1 MPGFNLNDYV
11 TVDERIDQ
19 FWAAHRGDG
28 SITTELIWV
37 ADNGQS
43 VAIRATVEIAGR
55 VVATGIAQEDR
66 GPNGANKTSWW
77 ENAETSAIGRALANY
92 GMSLSKA
99 RPSREE
105 MQKVQRGEQTPPSR
119 PAPRQEPQM
128 VTYKE
133 TGEHL
138 EREGYRYQPRREG
151 AAEIAARQEPRPLRP
166 SAPAEAPADDSWT
179 AFWSWA
185 KKSGYQD
192 RSALDEA
199 AGTATTGLTPAEI
212 RRLIEASPTVATS

>member
-1 MPGFNLNDYV
+1 MPGFNLNDYI

-19 FWAAHRGDG
+19 FWSEHKVDG
-28 SITTELIWV
+28 AITTELIWV

-99 RPSREE
+99 RPSRE
-105 MQKVQRGEQTPPSR
+105 
-119 PAPRQEPQM
+119 
-128 VTYKE
+128 
-133 TGEHL
+133 
-138 EREGYRYQPRREG
+138 
-151 AAEIAARQEPRPLRP
+151 
-166 SAPAEAPADDSWT
+166 
-179 AFWSWA
+179 
-185 KKSGYQD
+185 
-192 RSALDEA
+192 
-199 AGTATTGLTPAEI
+199 
-212 RRLIEASPTVATS
+212 

>member
-1 MPGFNLNDYV
+1 MPGFNLNDYI

-19 FWAAHRGDG
+19 FWAEHKVDG
-28 SITTELIWV
+28 AITTELIWV

-105 MQKVQRGEQTPPSR
+105 MQKVQRGEQTSPSQ
-119 PAPRQEPQM
+119 PAP
-128 VTYKE
+128 
-133 TGEHL
+133 
-138 EREGYRYQPRREG
+138 
-151 AAEIAARQEPRPLRP
+151 RQEPRPLRP
-166 SAPAEAPADDSWT
+166 SALAAEVSDDYGWT
-179 AFWSWA
+179 DFWSWA
-185 KKSGYQD
+185 KARGIKD
-192 RSALDEA
+192 RQALDEA
-199 AGTATTGLTPAEI
+199 AGQPTSGKTPAEI
-212 RRLIEASPTVATS
+212 RRLIEAHAASA

>member
-1 MPGFNLNDYV
+1 MPGFNLNDYI

-19 FWAAHRGDG
+19 FWAEHKDDG
-28 SITTELIWV
+28 AITTELIWV

-119 PAPRQEPQM
+119 PAPRQEP
-128 VTYKE
+128 
-133 TGEHL
+133 
-138 EREGYRYQPRREG
+138 
-151 AAEIAARQEPRPLRP
+151 RPLRP
-166 SAPAEAPADDSWT
+166 SALAEDAPAPNADYGWSD
-179 AFWSWA
+179 FWPWA
-185 KKSGYQD
+185 KARGIND
-192 RSALDEA
+192 RQALDAA
-199 AGTATTGLTPAEI
+199 AGQPTSGKTPAEI
-212 RRLIEASPTVATS
+212 RRLIEARAATA